1 MSCDAKNILHMKK
14 GLGYLLIFMVLM
26 VPKIITG
33 QNVTLK
39 ATAKTNVEVGEQF
52 RVVYEL
58 NADGSGFTGPDFS
71 GFNLHTGPMVST
83 SSSIQIVNGRMDRT
97 FMQTY
102 TYILS
107 ASQEGEFNIEPA
119 NVSVEGK
126 RVTSNKLTIKVVA
139 ASSPQSGGGQT
150 RQQSTQSQSG
160 GLSSKDLYLRA
171 IPDKKTA
178 VVGEQVIITYR
189 IYTRVPVSSLSVT
202 KLSSFPGF
210 WTKNLLDNNASLQQ
224 STQIIDGE
232 EYVLADVRK
241 VALFPQKSGKLVIE
255 PMELECVAQIR
266 SQQSQQGSRDPFESF
281 FNDPFFNRNI
291 QNVPKT
297 LISEAVTID
306 VEPVPVARRPQQF
319 NGAVGQF
326 GFQSAIDRNEIKA
339 NEAINISFT
348 ITGSGN
354 LELFDMPQPVFPA
367 DFEVYDPKI
376 VTDIKTSTSGVSGS
390 RKAEFLVIPRFA
402 GNYRIEP
409 VEFVYY
415 DPRKKEFITLRSQ
428 TFDIM
433 VEKGAADSGKDVVYS
448 SAQEGI
454 RYLGSDIRHIKS
466 KGKKLRPVGSFFF
479 ASPLYFILIFG
490 SIALFVSALLWTR
503 KQEHLRQNQSLL
515 RNRKATKVA
524 RKRLLNAEKHLKKKE
539 QNEFYAEISQALWGY
554 ISDKFTIPRSELSFE
569 TVQIA
574 LKEKNAP
581 EELTEQFTQTL
592 NNCEYARFAPGDVNK
607 KMDDL
612 YQQGIEVITK
622 AERLIK

>member
-1 MSCDAKNILHMKK
+1 MKK
-14 GLGYLLIFMVLM
+14 GFGYLLVFMVLM
-26 VPKIITG
+26 IPKITSG
-33 QNVTLK
+33 QSATLK
-39 ATAKTNVEVGEQF
+39 ASAKTNVEVGEQF
-52 RVVYEL
+52 RVVYEV
-58 NADGSGFTGPDFS
+58 NAEGSNFTGPDFR
-71 GFNLHTGPMVST
+71 GFSLITGPMVST

-97 FMQTY
+97 FTQTY

-107 ASQEGEFNIEPA
+107 AGQEGEFTIEPA
-119 NVSVEGK
+119 NVTVDGK
-126 RVTSNKLTIKVVA
+126 RIASNKLAIKVGP
-139 ASSPQSGGGQT
+139 ASSQQAGGQARQPATQDQSG
-150 RQQSTQSQSG
+150 S
-160 GLSSKDLYLRA
+160 LSSKDLYLRA
-171 IPDKKTA
+171 IPDKRTA
-178 VVGEQVIITYR
+178 VVGEQIIITYR

-210 WTKNLLDNNASLQQ
+210 WTKNLLDNNATLQQ
-224 STQIIDGE
+224 STQMIDGQ

-241 VALFPQKSGKLVIE
+241 VALFPQKTGKLTIE

-266 SQQSQQGSRDPFESF
+266 TQQSQQRTRDPFESF

-297 LISEAVTID
+297 LISEAITIE
-306 VEPVPVARRPQQF
+306 VEPAPVARRPQQY

-354 LELFDMPQPVFPA
+354 LELIDLPRPIFPA

-376 VTDIKTSTSGVSGS
+376 VSDIKTSASGVSGS
-390 RKAEFLVIPRFA
+390 RKAEYLVIPRFA

-415 DPRKKEFITLRSQ
+415 DPRKKEYITLRSQ

-433 VEKGAADSGKDVVYS
+433 VEKGSADSGGDVVYS

-454 RYLGSDIRHIKS
+454 RYLGSDIRHIKL
-466 KGKKLRPVGSFFF
+466 KGKKLKPAGSYFF
-479 ASPLYFILIFG
+479 ASTLYFMLVFG
-490 SIALFVSALLWTR
+490 SLALFIGALIWTR
-503 KQEHLRQNQSLL
+503 KQEHLQQNQSLL

-524 RKRLLNAEKHLKKKE
+524 RKRLINAEKHLKKKE

-569 TVQIA
+569 TVEIA
-574 LKEKNAP
+574 LKEKNAA
-581 EELTEQFTQTL
+581 EDLVEQFILTL

-622 AERLIK
+622 AERSIK

>member
-1 MSCDAKNILHMKK
+1 MKK
-14 GLGYLLIFMVLM
+14 GLGYLLVFVVLM

-52 RVVYEL
+52 RVVFEL
-58 NADGSGFTGPDFS
+58 NADGSGFTGPDFN
-71 GFNLHTGPMVST
+71 GFNLLTGPMVST

-97 FMQTY
+97 FTQTY

-107 ASQEGEFNIEPA
+107 AGKEGEFTIEPA
-119 NVSVEGK
+119 NVTVEGK
-126 RVTSNKLTIKVVA
+126 RVSSNKITIKVVP
-139 ASSPQSGGGQT
+139 ASTPQSGGGQAK
-150 RQQSTQSQSG
+150 QQSTQSQSG
-160 GLSSKDLYLRA
+160 GLTAKDLYLRA

-210 WTKNLLDNNASLQQ
+210 WTKNLLDNNAALQQ
-224 STQIIDGE
+224 TTQIIDGQ

-241 VALFPQKSGKLVIE
+241 VALFPQKSGKLTIE

-266 SQQSQQGSRDPFESF
+266 SQQSQQRTRDPFESF
-281 FNDPFFNRNI
+281 FNDPFFNRNV
-291 QNVPKT
+291 QNIPKT
-297 LISEAVTID
+297 LISEAITIE
-306 VEPVPVARRPQQF
+306 VEPVPVARRPQEF

-354 LELFDMPQPVFPA
+354 LELFDMPQPIFPA

-433 VEKGAADSGKDVVYS
+433 VEKGTADSGKDVVYS

-454 RYLGSDIRHIKS
+454 RYLGSDIRHIKL
-466 KGKKLRPVGSFFF
+466 KGKKLRPAGSYFF
-479 ASPLYFILIFG
+479 ASPLYFILVFG
-490 SIALFVSALLWTR
+490 SLALFIAALFWTR
-503 KQEHLRQNQSLL
+503 KKEHLRQNQSLL

-524 RKRLLNAEKHLKKKE
+524 KKRLLNAEKHLKKKE

-554 ISDKFTIPRSELSFE
+554 ISDKFTIPRSDLSFE

-581 EELTEQFTQTL
+581 EELIEQFTLSL
-592 NNCEYARFAPGDVNK
+592 NSCEYARFAPGDVNK

>member
-1 MSCDAKNILHMKK
+1 MKK
-14 GLGYLLIFMVLM
+14 GFGYLLIFMVLM
-26 VPKIITG
+26 IPEITSG
-33 QNVTLK
+33 QSATLK
-39 ATAKTNVEVGEQF
+39 ASAKTNVEVGEQF
-52 RVVYEL
+52 RVVYEV
-58 NADGSGFTGPDFS
+58 NAEGSNFTGPDFR
-71 GFNLHTGPMVST
+71 GFSLITGPMVST

-97 FMQTY
+97 FTQTY

-107 ASQEGEFNIEPA
+107 AGQEGEFIIEPA
-119 NVSVEGK
+119 NVIVDGK
-126 RVTSNKLTIKVVA
+126 KITSNKLSIKVGP
-139 ASSPQSGGGQT
+139 ASSQQGGGGQA
-150 RQQSTQSQSG
+150 RQPSTQDQSG
-160 GLSSKDLYLRA
+160 GLSAKDLYLRA
-171 IPDKKTA
+171 IPDKRTA
-178 VVGEQVIITYR
+178 VVGEQIIITYR

-224 STQIIDGE
+224 TTQIIDGQ

-241 VALFPQKSGKLVIE
+241 VALFPQKTGKLTIE
-255 PMELECVAQIR
+255 PMELECIAQIR
-266 SQQSQQGSRDPFESF
+266 TQQNQQRTRDPFESF

-297 LISEAVTID
+297 LISEAITID

-354 LELFDMPQPVFPA
+354 LELIDLPRPIFPA

-376 VTDIKTSTSGVSGS
+376 VSDIKTSSNGISGS
-390 RKAEFLVIPRFA
+390 RKAEYLVIPRFQ

-409 VEFVYY
+409 IEFVYY
-415 DPRKKEFITLRSQ
+415 DPRKKEFVTLRSQ

-433 VEKGAADSGKDVVYS
+433 VEKGSADSGGDVVFS
-448 SAQEGI
+448 IAQEGI
-454 RYLGSDIRHIKS
+454 RYLGSDIRHIKL
-466 KGKKLRPVGSFFF
+466 KGKKLKPAGSYFF
-479 ASPLYFILIFG
+479 ASTLYFLLVLGSLTIFIGALI
-490 SIALFVSALLWTR
+490 WTR
-503 KQEHLRQNQSLL
+503 KQEHLQQNQSLL

-524 RKRLLNAEKHLKKKE
+524 RKRLVNAEKHLKKKE

-554 ISDKFTIPRSELSFE
+554 ISDKFMIPRSELSFE
-569 TVQIA
+569 TVEIA
-574 LKEKNAP
+574 LKEKSAAG
-581 EELTEQFTQTL
+581 ELVEQFILTL